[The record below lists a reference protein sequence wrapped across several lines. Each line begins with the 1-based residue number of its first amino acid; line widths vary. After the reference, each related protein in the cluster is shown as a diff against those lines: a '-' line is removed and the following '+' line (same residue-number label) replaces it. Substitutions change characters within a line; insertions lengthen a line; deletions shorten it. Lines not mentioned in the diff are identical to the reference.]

1 MKFIASCIICSLI
14 LCSTQGRAHPPST
27 LSEPACAHYIG
38 NAGIMVTS
46 GETKVLFDAFYAE
59 DYGQYALVP
68 ETTHQ
73 ALIDAILP
81 YNDVDALLI
90 SHVHGDHFSPVP
102 TLEFLRANKTVHV
115 YASQQV
121 IDVLI
126 EAGAEKSMNE
136 RLHAFTLSEGD
147 PAQALQLGGLNIEA
161 VRIPHTGGERTAMVE
176 NLAFR
181 VSLDNDL
188 TVLHLGDADPD
199 EQLFAPHQSHW
210 DAKQL
215 DVAFPPYWFLGS
227 DAGRLILKNHL
238 KAHQSIGV
246 HVPIVAKDQTDRW
259 LTQYAADLFT
269 SPGETR
275 SLSEATGCILT
286 AD

>member
-1 MKFIASCIICSLI
+1 MKFIASCIICFLI
-14 LCSTQGRAHPPST
+14 CCSTQSHAHPPNA
-27 LSEPACAHYIG
+27 LSDSACAYYIG

-68 ETTHQ
+68 EATHQ
-73 ALIDAILP
+73 ALIDAELP

-90 SHVHGDHFSPVP
+90 SHVHGDHFSSAP
-102 TLEFLRANKTVHV
+102 TLEFLRANKAVHV

-121 IDVLI
+121 IDVLNS
-126 EAGAEKSMNE
+126 AGAEKNMNE
-136 RLHAFTLSEGD
+136 RLHPFTLSEGD
-147 PAQALQLGGLNIEA
+147 PAQAIQLGSLNIEA

-215 DVAFPPYWFLGS
+215 DVAFPPYWFFGS
-227 DAGRLILKNHL
+227 DAGRLILKNQL
-238 KAHQSIGV
+238 KANQSIGV
-246 HVPIVAKDQTDRW
+246 HVPIEAKSQTDRW
-259 LTQYAADLFT
+259 LIQYAADLFT
-269 SPGETR
+269 NPGETR
-275 SLSEATGCILT
+275 SLSEATDCIST
-286 AD
+286 TD